1 MLARVCDSFLFI
13 SQVALGLPHMTKAE
27 GLEQSEV
34 DALIADHA
42 RGAAGSARCQ
52 ADVGYGRSEQ
62 YDSIVGLTVQQGG
75 SLTHEE
81 AVVYAEAAA
90 IPSYLIVYRLPV

>member
-1 MLARVCDSFLFI
+1 
-13 SQVALGLPHMTKAE
+13 MTKQE
-27 GLEQSEV
+27 TLEQSEV

-42 RGAAGSARCQ
+42 RGAAGNDRTAESGSAR
-52 ADVGYGRSEQ
+52 
-62 YDSIVGLTVQQGG
+62 YDSVVGLPVQDGG
-75 SLTHEE
+75 ALNHEE